1 MASHS
6 LHTSTWRIPE
16 RGRYSLLLAVLCLG
30 LTLVGATSAS
40 AHDELVSSTPG
51 TNERFTAAPSSV
63 ALRFSAPLLKIGHE
77 MRVIDAASKN
87 WVQGESVLARETLT
101 QPLVGDLPPGAYQVR
116 WRVVSSDGHPINGS
130 YSFLVGADAQ
140 PGSVPAPGAGTSAPL
155 GPAVS
160 AVQPQQDAAA
170 ANGPS
175 PTVPGWVIAAGI
187 GAAAGLA
194 LYLLL
199 WGFIRRVRKAAS
211 QGD

>member
-6 LHTSTWRIPE
+6 LHSFTWRIPE
-16 RGRYSLLLAVLCLG
+16 RSRNSLLLAVLLCLG
-30 LTLVGATSAS
+30 FTLVGAPSAS

-51 TNERFTAAPSSV
+51 TNERFTTAPSSV

-77 MRVIDAASKN
+77 IRVIDAASKN

-101 QPLVGDLPPGAYQVR
+101 QPLAGDLPPGEYQVR

-140 PGSVPAPGAGTSAPL
+140 PGSVPAPGSGASEAKASTDTA
-155 GPAVS
+155 A
-160 AVQPQQDAAA
+160 QPQSASTSGQ
-170 ANGPS
+170 PVS
-175 PTVPGWVIAAGI
+175 LPGWVLAAGI

-194 LYLLL
+194 LYLI
-199 WGFIRRVRKAAS
+199 WAVVRGVRKAATKA
-211 QGD
+211 D

>member
-30 LTLVGATSAS
+30 FTLVGATSAS

-63 ALRFSAPLLKIGHE
+63 ALQFSAPLLKIGHE
-77 MRVIDAASKN
+77 IRVIDAVSKN

-101 QPLVGDLPPGAYQVR
+101 QPLSPDLPPGEYQVR

-140 PGSVPAPGAGTSAPL
+140 PGSVPSPGAPL
-155 GPAVS
+155 GPAVFT
-160 AVQPQQDAAA
+160 VQPRQDAAA
-170 ANGPS
+170 ANGSS
-175 PTVPGWVIAAGI
+175 PTLSGLVVAAGI
-187 GAAAGLA
+187 GAAAGLT
-194 LYLLL
+194 LYLL

-211 QGD
+211 